1 MGQSEMSD
9 LEKEMQ
15 EMIDR
20 TRGTVEKEHPKT
32 KPRKKTPKEIKT
44 SKWVKQ
50 ERERIAPKDTNNK
63 NNKN

>member
-20 TRGTVEKEHPKT
+20 TRGTVEKEHPKA
-32 KPRKKTPKEIKT
+32 KPRKKTQKEIET

-50 ERERIAPKDTNNK
+50 ERERIAPKDKNNK